1 MRPRAPLCSATRRLL
16 RGILAGVNRSPVSSW
31 QALVRRSS
39 LCGYAAVT
47 LVTATHLACKP
58 GGGAT
63 GSDDPALAAIHS
75 RMPPLATAEIGP
87 AQGFLAGGTVYLA
100 LRPGKAQ
107 RWLQGLPLGP
117 DVVRD
122 IARAGNDLGFDPR
135 VDDVATRLG
144 IDPDAMISATL
155 FRPLT
160 SHAPA
165 VRQLLQRGTV
175 LSPDP
180 FPGIGATP
188 SDIGP
193 GPDHFRP
200 RPPLPPPQ
208 PIPPPQ
214 PFDEPSPISPPI
226 YQPPPPSPIAKP
238 TMDQGELAR
247 KAGTLGFHHRIHLP
261 MRDSS
266 MMLATLRRLADRGSP
281 KPEIQSL
288 CAQLGPADLCD
299 GRSKELLIVRSA
311 DKTLAIDFFNF
322 EADTGSAADQERVP
336 VIKEALATP
345 LSAVAQLAT
354 LRGDFAAY
362 VDADNFTAVHEVTSL
377 ASAVSRM
384 DWDPSSIERYLT
396 APASIAALRDTRRL
410 FAGARLEVTVDGDT
424 LQSTFQWEPRDDA
437 AREILTRIFT
447 RKPAAASVPTI
458 SGLCDGS
465 LGCMRTAGLPSPG
478 AFEELASGIYARP
491 ERDLQQTI
499 DADDDFAGLVM
510 FFETWP
516 NFLGAA
522 QRWSREQNG
531 RIENVMI
538 GQALEAVGRIEGM
551 GGSLRSLHVNRGNV
565 SGDFVGY
572 MRLQGQ
578 DLALIRSLMSLASV
592 RLTPVTLPQITGKIE
607 SASIPDSEVPAS
619 VFLITDPGTVRAGDR
634 DVEVGWAMVADSNDR
649 LTWMMGLERSAAVMP
664 AFYFELPDLWQLI
677 ATTGDATRE
686 LNFAQSWLTGRSVRV
701 AADIIDGRLRIDMQL
716 AKTATTAAA
725 PVAR

>member
-1 MRPRAPLCSATRRLL
+1 
-16 RGILAGVNRSPVSSW
+16 
-31 QALVRRSS
+31 
-39 LCGYAAVT
+39 
-47 LVTATHLACKP
+47 
-58 GGGAT
+58 
-63 GSDDPALAAIHS
+63 
-75 RMPPLATAEIGP
+75 
-87 AQGFLAGGTVYLA
+87 
-100 LRPGKAQ
+100 
-107 RWLQGLPLGP
+107 
-117 DVVRD
+117 
-122 IARAGNDLGFDPR
+122 
-135 VDDVATRLG
+135 
-144 IDPDAMISATL
+144 
-155 FRPLT
+155 
-160 SHAPA
+160 
-165 VRQLLQRGTV
+165 
-175 LSPDP
+175 
-180 FPGIGATP
+180 
-188 SDIGP
+188 
-193 GPDHFRP
+193 
-200 RPPLPPPQ
+200 
-208 PIPPPQ
+208 
-214 PFDEPSPISPPI
+214 
-226 YQPPPPSPIAKP
+226 
-238 TMDQGELAR
+238 MDQGELAR
-247 KAGTLGFHHRIHLP
+247 KAGTLGFHHRIHVP
-261 MRDSS
+261 IRDSS
-266 MMLATLRRLADRGSP
+266 QMVATLRRLIDRGGP

-299 GRSKELLIVRSA
+299 GRSNELLIVRSA

-322 EADTGSAADQERVP
+322 EADTGSAADQERIP

-362 VDADNFTAVHEVTSL
+362 VDADNFTALHEVMSL
-377 ASAVSRM
+377 SNATSRM
-384 DWDPSSIERYLT
+384 QWDSSSVERYLT

-465 LGCMRTAGLPSPG
+465 LGCMRTAGLPSPSS
-478 AFEELASGIYARP
+478 FEELASGIYARP

-499 DADDDFAGLVM
+499 NADDDFAGLVM

-578 DLALIRSLMSLASV
+578 DLTLIRSLASLASV
-592 RLTPVTLPQITGKIE
+592 RMTPVTLPQITGKLE
-607 SASIPDSEVPAS
+607 SASLPDSDVPAS
-619 VFLITDPGTVRAGDR
+619 LFLLTDPGTVRAGDR
-634 DVEVGWAMVADSNDR
+634 DIEVGWAIVADSNDR
-649 LTWMMGLERSAAVMP
+649 LTWMLGLERSAAVMP

-677 ATTGDATRE
+677 AAIGDAPRE

-701 AADIIDGRLRIDMQL
+701 AADVIDGRLRVDMQL
-716 AKTATTAAA
+716 ARSAAA